1 MARSSVP
8 SYRSVVAA
16 KRRATPPAPAT
27 TTRDA
32 DAPSAEADATRAFT
46 QRSTVAPIPPGY
58 ARSVNETAECFFGVG
73 FATRRASPELS
84 TRRNAQSTPAE
95 DNAYASGTPSVA
107 SSNAAASTAT
117 HADSAWPP
125 SSARDRSNRHSGTA
139 ATSPRFVRAS
149 AMSAPRFALRSR
161 LFRSLDS
168 ERLRGATPSAF
179 AVPSRRVSDAGPD
192 VLVQHETSPSAATT
206 NAANGS
212 FALAKQQIERAGFPA
227 SADATGSRANSAPA
241 AKSHAHACPSL
252 APPSVTTTRSLANA
266 TWSIARRWPRND
278 ATGRCVAASHTTRAG
293 EENEN
298 NPSASNPVSP
308 PARNPRRANT
318 RRTRTARRRRRRRA
332 DSSRR
337 PPRER
342 SCRRR
347 RGVSAATRRARRR
360 SGGEGGDADEG
371 GIVFVV
377 SRGAE
382 ERALAIEARREDDD
396 ARARGIGDVAV
407 RGVAREGA
415 VARRARADH
424 ALELERGGAGGGV
437 GAASG
442 DGLRFDADGIV
453 EGTRRRFRDARF
465 TATREGEANE
475 PARTADGAGIER
487 RAPTERDA
495 GGRGTA
501 PRRDVGSRAVAS
513 PPWKRSALTRGDA
526 VKRRRAFSKTPPV
539 RIQNA
544 SPPFFGAARARA
556 DDSKRASI
564 RPERFACP
572 RPPVPPPVAPPSPT
586 PGRDGRDPRGRGRGD
601 GVRDG
606 RVAPLGVIVAH
617 VASMLAW
624 CAFGVYDARRAR
636 RADPVAGGRRRQR
649 RRVVRGVRGDEVRR
663 RARSTGALDG
673 AGGASRSTP
682 SRSRRANA
690 ARVRSRKPRT
700 DVADAPPRPVTPGP
714 VSGMTKQDD
723 PSASDFDAPPR
734 TPPSPSALLAGPRQR
749 AGRRSFWFC
758 FGVFFVL
765 YHLCYEN
772 IIHKTDGMEYLSDWT
787 FVLHAPA
794 FP

>member
-278 ATGRCVAASHTTRAG
+278 ATGRCVAASHTTHAG

-308 PARNPRRANT
+308 PARNPPEGEYETHANGAEAPTTT
-318 RRTRTARRRRRRRA
+318 RRLESSSAARAFLPSATRGFGGDAARVVAPAGR
-332 DSSRR
+332 
-337 PPRER
+337 
-342 SCRRR
+342 
-347 RGVSAATRRARRR
+347 AATRTRAG
-360 SGGEGGDADEG
+360 SSSS
-371 GIVFVV
+371 
-377 SRGAE
+377 SRGA
-382 ERALAIEARREDDD
+382 RRNAR
-396 ARARGIGDVAV
+396 
-407 RGVAREGA
+407 
-415 VARRARADH
+415 
-424 ALELERGGAGGGV
+424 
-437 GAASG
+437 
-442 DGLRFDADGIV
+442 
-453 EGTRRRFRDARF
+453 
-465 TATREGEANE
+465 
-475 PARTADGAGIER
+475 
-487 RAPTERDA
+487 
-495 GGRGTA
+495 
-501 PRRDVGSRAVAS
+501 
-513 PPWKRSALTRGDA
+513 W
-526 VKRRRAFSKTPPV
+526 
-539 RIQNA
+539 
-544 SPPFFGAARARA
+544 
-556 DDSKRASI
+556 
-564 RPERFACP
+564 
-572 RPPVPPPVAPPSPT
+572 
-586 PGRDGRDPRGRGRGD
+586 
-601 GVRDG
+601 
-606 RVAPLGVIVAH
+606 
-617 VASMLAW
+617 
-624 CAFGVYDARRAR
+624 
-636 RADPVAGGRRRQR
+636 
-649 RRVVRGVRGDEVRR
+649 
-663 RARSTGALDG
+663 
-673 AGGASRSTP
+673 
-682 SRSRRANA
+682 RSRRG
-690 ARVRSRKPRT
+690 ART
-700 DVADAPPRPVTPGP
+700 T
-714 VSGMTKQDD
+714 T
-723 PSASDFDAPPR
+723 
-734 TPPSPSALLAGPRQR
+734 
-749 AGRRSFWFC
+749 
-758 FGVFFVL
+758 
-765 YHLCYEN
+765 
-772 IIHKTDGMEYLSDWT
+772 
-787 FVLHAPA
+787 HAPA
-794 FP
+794 G